1 MHMCVCFSLSVGM
14 KVTRN
19 KGDFIALF
27 IGLADINVS
36 LWVAKARV
44 ARVSVFGGFLFVV
57 WDETATP

>member
-1 MHMCVCFSLSVGM
+1 M